1 MSEVGARWARIS
13 EGFTNRLEQV
23 PPGAWTDP
31 SPCEDWSAH
40 DVVKHVVDTTR
51 GILTRLTG
59 GDPTAPDS
67 DEDLLAAWAVE
78 SAAVTAALADP
89 ARAEKPVQSMF
100 GEQTF
105 AELVGG
111 ALCAD
116 TLIHTWDLA
125 RATGQDDRLDAAA
138 IEAAQAFLAPYG
150 DAMRRPGGFG
160 PAIEAAPDADP
171 QTSFLAF
178 VGRRA

>member
-1 MSEVGARWARIS
+1 VSEVGARWARVS
-13 EGFTNRLEQV
+13 EGFTNRLEQL
-23 PPGAWTDP
+23 PPGAWTNA

-59 GDPTAPDS
+59 GDPTPPDS
-67 DEDLLAAWAVE
+67 DEDLRVAWSVE

-89 ARAEKPVQSMF
+89 TRADALVQSMF

-105 AELVGG
+105 AGLVGD

-116 TLIHTWDLA
+116 TLVHTWDLA

-138 IEAAQAFLAPYG
+138 MEAAQAFLAPYA
-150 DAMRRPGGFG
+150 DMMRRPGGFG
-160 PAIEAAPDADP
+160 PAIEPPSGADP
-171 QTSFLAF
+171 QTAFLAF